1 MEEKNYLVSGM
12 HCAGCAA
19 KVERAV
25 GELQGVESVE
35 LNLLTGRMT
44 VVFREHGSPAR
55 GRMAEV
61 VEKAGFQLADWVD
74 GTPSGR
80 DEEEK
85 AEDAGGARL
94 VWSVLLLLP
103 LMYLSMGPM
112 WSWPAPSG
120 EWGIWANLWGQ
131 CILAALILWLNRR
144 YLVNGVRQLAT
155 LSPNMD
161 SLIAIGSGS
170 AFLYGLFLLCGGM
183 LRGGRVDTMELYFES
198 AAMIV
203 TLISLGKY
211 LERRSY
217 RKTNAAVKGL
227 VNLIPQEALV
237 WHDGE
242 ERAVP
247 LNELQVDDLIV
258 VKTGQRVPVDG
269 VITEGQAA
277 LDESDLTGESMPV
290 DKSAGDRV
298 ISGTF
303 NRAGYLKVRAE
314 RVGGD
319 STLARMIRLV

>member
-12 HCAGCAA
+12 HCVGCAA

-74 GTPSGR
+74 GTPSGK

-144 YLVNGVRQLAT
+144 YLVNWRT
-155 LSPNMD
+155 
-161 SLIAIGSGS
+161 
-170 AFLYGLFLLCGGM
+170 
-183 LRGGRVDTMELYFES
+183 
-198 AAMIV
+198 
-203 TLISLGKY
+203 
-211 LERRSY
+211 
-217 RKTNAAVKGL
+217 
-227 VNLIPQEALV
+227 
-237 WHDGE
+237 
-242 ERAVP
+242 P
-247 LNELQVDDLIV
+247 L
-258 VKTGQRVPVDG
+258 TR
-269 VITEGQAA
+269 
-277 LDESDLTGESMPV
+277 
-290 DKSAGDRV
+290 
-298 ISGTF
+298 
-303 NRAGYLKVRAE
+303 
-314 RVGGD
+314 
-319 STLARMIRLV
+319 

>member
-19 KVERAV
+19 KSRTGRGRVAGSGER
-25 GELQGVESVE
+25 GVEFAD
-35 LNLLTGRMT
+35 GRMT

-74 GTPSGR
+74 GTPSGK

-217 RKTNAAVKGL
+217 RKTT
-227 VNLIPQEALV
+227 P
-237 WHDGE
+237 
-242 ERAVP
+242 P
-247 LNELQVDDLIV
+247 
-258 VKTGQRVPVDG
+258 
-269 VITEGQAA
+269 
-277 LDESDLTGESMPV
+277 
-290 DKSAGDRV
+290 
-298 ISGTF
+298 
-303 NRAGYLKVRAE
+303 
-314 RVGGD
+314 
-319 STLARMIRLV
+319 